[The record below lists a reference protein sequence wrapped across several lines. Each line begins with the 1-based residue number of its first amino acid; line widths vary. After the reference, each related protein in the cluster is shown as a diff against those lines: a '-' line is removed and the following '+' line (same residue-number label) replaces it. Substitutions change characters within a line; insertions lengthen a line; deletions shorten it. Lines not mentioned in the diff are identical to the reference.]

1 MGWEN
6 SARRGPLTE
15 KHLSWLLL
23 SGITHN
29 MLEMNIGERQG
40 GTLVHLFFPILI
52 IKSNSKNE
60 KSRESKNPRGPQK
73 EFQWACWKIL
83 LVLVCLPPRPCK
95 VLSLHL
101 LIRVTFYLITASI
114 HILMLEKDSFI

>member
-1 MGWEN
+1 MGWEK
-6 SARRGPLTE
+6 SAHRGPLTE

-52 IKSNSKNE
+52 IKSNSKKE
-60 KSRESKNPRGPQK
+60 KKERKQKSKGPS
-73 EFQWACWKIL
+73 ERVSMGL
-83 LVLVCLPPRPCK
+83 LEDSPCPG
-95 VLSLHL
+95 VPATTP
-101 LIRVTFYLITASI
+101 V
-114 HILMLEKDSFI
+114 